1 MSTVIW
7 KWPLAV
13 TDVQIIRVPKGAQ
26 ILTAQAQGG
35 TLNVWA
41 LSDTDAETEDRLIR
55 VIGTGNPAPAN
66 PGKFIAT
73 VQLYGGGLVFHIFDG
88 GPTWQGS

>member
-1 MSTVIW
+1 MSSVIW

-13 TDVQIIRVPKGAQ
+13 TDVQKISVPKGAQ
-26 ILTAQAQGG
+26 ILTAQVQGD
-35 TLNVWA
+35 TLSVWA
-41 LSDTDAETEDRLIR
+41 LGDTDVETEERLIR
-55 VIGTGNPAPAN
+55 VIGTGNPIPTN

-88 GPTWQGS
+88 GPT

>member
-13 TDVQIIRVPKGAQ
+13 TDVQKISVPKGAQ
-26 ILTAQAQGG
+26 ILTAQVQGD
-35 TLNVWA
+35 TLSVWA
-41 LSDTDAETEDRLIR
+41 LGDTDVETEERLIR
-55 VIGTGNPAPAN
+55 VIGTGNPIPPG

-73 VQLYGGGLVFHIFDG
+73 IQLCGGGLVFHIFDG
-88 GPTWQGS
+88 GPT